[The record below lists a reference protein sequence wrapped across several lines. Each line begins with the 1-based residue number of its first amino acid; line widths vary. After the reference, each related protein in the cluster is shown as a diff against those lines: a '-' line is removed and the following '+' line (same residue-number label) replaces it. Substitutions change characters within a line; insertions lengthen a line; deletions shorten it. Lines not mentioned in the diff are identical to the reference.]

1 MSCREIANG
10 ANFRKTWIS
19 RARQSLARDANIT
32 GLVLLFFDS
41 AMSSAT
47 RSLSIPTLDVDGD
60 AVHRALLG
68 ARAPVSAVA
77 AARPELRSVLAAARA
92 ACRQLGAAPRPEL
105 LHQACLVRFD
115 AAAWPERDFHRC
127 VLTCVAAHWLGAG
140 QPFGWLEQGPSVFR
154 PLDTADIAAVS
165 QPPAEVFRTA
175 EAALRP
181 AFQPQVLSWTC
192 CANRTRSAI
201 GVVAVDSLVAA
212 LPAGLRETARQA
224 RFRHEPGTADVS
236 ASAPSGLFWNSPR
249 GTMAALDLCCTIPA
263 RCGDAAA
270 LQALREIDAAARQR
284 AVWLVLQPG
293 EVLFLRNH
301 RVLHATRWQPG
312 ACRMLCAQWRESLLA
327 LGNFAGTGMPG
338 VFSMARL
345 LRPAGAR

>member
-1 MSCREIANG
+1 
-10 ANFRKTWIS
+10 
-19 RARQSLARDANIT
+19 
-32 GLVLLFFDS
+32 
-41 AMSSAT
+41 MSSAT
-47 RSLSIPTLDVDGD
+47 RSLPIPTLDVDGD
-60 AVHRALLG
+60 VVRRALLG
-68 ARAPVSAVA
+68 ARAPAAAVA

-92 ACRQLGAAPRPEL
+92 ACKHLGAAPRPEL

-115 AAAWPERDFHRC
+115 AAAWPDRDFHRC
-127 VLTCVAAHWLGAG
+127 VLTSVAAHWLGAG
-140 QPFGWLEQGPSVFR
+140 QPFGWLEHGPAVFR
-154 PLDTADIAAVS
+154 PLET
-165 QPPAEVFRTA
+165 AEVAAESRQPGEAFRTA
-175 EAALRP
+175 AAALRP

-201 GVVAVDSLVAA
+201 GVVDVDSLVAA

-224 RFRHEPGTADVS
+224 RFRHEPEPAADGS

-249 GTMAALDLCCTIPA
+249 GTMAALDLSCTIPA

-301 RVLHATRWQPG
+301 HVLHAMRWPPG

-338 VFSMARL
+338 LFSMARL
-345 LRPAGAR
+345 LRPPGAS

>member
-1 MSCREIANG
+1 
-10 ANFRKTWIS
+10 
-19 RARQSLARDANIT
+19 
-32 GLVLLFFDS
+32 
-41 AMSSAT
+41 MSSAT
-47 RSLSIPTLDVDGD
+47 RSLPIPTLDVDGD
-60 AVHRALLG
+60 VVQRALLG
-68 ARAPVSAVA
+68 ARAPAAAVA

-140 QPFGWLEQGPSVFR
+140 QPFGWLEQGAGVFR
-154 PLDTADIAAVS
+154 PLETADIAAAS
-165 QPPAEVFRTA
+165 QPPAEAFRTA
-175 EAALRP
+175 AAALRP

-192 CANRTRSAI
+192 CANRARSAI
-201 GVVAVDSLVAA
+201 GVVDVDSLVAA

-224 RFRHEPGTADVS
+224 RFRHEPAPVAAAAAGS
-236 ASAPSGLFWNSPR
+236 ASAPSGLFRNSPL
-249 GTMAALDLCCTIPA
+249 GTLAALDLSCTIPA

-270 LQALREIDAAARQR
+270 LQALREIDSAARQR
-284 AVWLVLQPG
+284 AAWLVLQPG

-301 RVLHATRWQPG
+301 RVLHAVRWQPG

-327 LGNFAGTGMPG
+327 LGNFAGTGLPG